1 MWRKLIGGELGGREG
16 CCGGGDGGG
25 AWGAGPG
32 LGEGVMA
39 GAEGGRVGGG
49 GVNAGAGVALAA
61 SASVGWLIRGTG
73 VALVASASLGGGI
86 PGAGV
91 AFPGENVRLAMSCT
105 STPEFSRSAELMPLI
120 AGIARSTQPPTTTRD
135 SVRATPRD
143 SRHKSR
149 SIARLPH
156 GLRIQP
162 WSASSRYG
170 LPE

>member
-61 SASVGWLIRGTG
+61 SASVGWLI
-73 VALVASASLGGGI
+73 

-91 AFPGENVRLAMSCT
+91 AFPGENVRLAMRCP
-105 STPEFSRSAELMPLI
+105 STPEVSRSAELRPLI
-120 AGIARSTQPPTTTRD
+120 AGIARSTQPPNTTRY
-135 SVRATPRD
+135 SVRATPRE
-143 SRHKSR
+143 SRHKAR